1 MCGCLAQILIEKVKR
16 QLDAR
21 RFAEF
26 RQEAAKFLH
35 GEINA
40 EAYHQHVCALGLF
53 SLVPE
58 MASLLPDPMKR
69 AELLSVHEASSSS
82 GGRYQQTAALEPYC
96 YNPGWQRK

>member
-1 MCGCLAQILIEKVKR
+1 MQILIEKVKR

-40 EAYHQHVCALGLF
+40 EAYHQHVCALGLY

-82 GGRYQQTAALEPYC
+82 SGRYQRTAAIILCSCKPC
-96 YNPGWQRK
+96 WQHQ